1 MSHRTRTIAV
11 VGGLLTVGL
20 AGGATASY
28 AVTAAG
34 DDSRAQALQAKQ
46 STQMNRITG
55 PGTTIGPRGT
65 GVASVSCPA
74 GTLLTGGG
82 HSTSAFDIYTTD
94 SFHSGNTWTVIAKNL
109 STTSSQ
115 TVRAVA
121 RCAGGS

>member
-1 MSHRTRTIAV
+1 MSQHRTKTLAV

-20 AGGATASY
+20 VGGAGASY
-28 AVTAAG
+28 AVSAA
-34 DDSRAQALQAKQ
+34 DDNRQALQAKT
-46 STQMNRITG
+46 SSRVAAITG
-55 PGTTIGPRGT
+55 PSVTLAPRGT
-65 GVASVSCPA
+65 GSASVACPP

-94 SFHSGNTWTVIAKNL
+94 SFHSGNTWVVIAKNL

-115 TVRAVA
+115 TIRAVA